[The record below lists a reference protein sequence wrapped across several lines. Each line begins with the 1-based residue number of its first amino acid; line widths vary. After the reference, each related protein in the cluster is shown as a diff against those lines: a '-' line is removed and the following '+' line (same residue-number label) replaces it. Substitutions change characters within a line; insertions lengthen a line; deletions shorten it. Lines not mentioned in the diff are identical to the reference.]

1 MGLGPLQGRG
11 GAHTRLA
18 APHTCHFISWARSL
32 VLLLPSFVSPS
43 ERRPANMWLS
53 SVSYLVLSLAPCICS
68 PAGNTDCS
76 QSHRTVLTVLQDCGR
91 GRQNCMFLP
100 HSSLTLCPLKLP
112 PTVVFCFFFPLTWKA
127 SSISTIPPGRALCR

>member
-1 MGLGPLQGRG
+1 MGLSKEEEEPIQGWL
-11 GAHTRLA
+11 HPT
-18 APHTCHFISWARSL
+18 L
-32 VLLLPSFVSPS
+32 VTSSPGLGLWYSCSLLLSPLVS

-112 PTVVFCFFFPLTWKA
+112 LTVVFCFFFPLTWKA